1 MMEVK
6 ISEELSANAIE
17 DLIKAKFPGYTA
29 TADYRS
35 SATVERTVYPSITT
49 PGTLLRSKLDDA
61 DILVVPTEKEIEA
74 AAKSGRLPPLPK
86 DAHQLYILGEPESWF
101 TLCEADTTVIGWMDP
116 TK

>member
-61 DILVVPTEKEIEA
+61 DILVVPTEQEIEA
-74 AAKSGRLPPLPK
+74 AVRHSGLPMPGPGHHRLRVL
-86 DAHQLYILGEPESWF
+86 AEASWIS
-101 TLCEADTTVIGWMDP
+101 LCEADTTVIGWMDP